1 MKGKIIDWIRMIL
14 VLIVAVCVVA
24 LIAVREAGMESAKG
38 VLGAVLGFSVLAYLI
53 LRLAI
58 LKCPH
63 CGKKLK
69 QGVGRTCPYCG
80 KQM

>member
-1 MKGKIIDWIRMIL
+1 MKYKIIDWIRTAL
-14 VLIVAVCVVA
+14 VLIVAASTVA
-24 LIAVREAGMESAKG
+24 LIAVREAGIESAKG
-38 VLGAVLGFSVLAYLI
+38 VLGAIMGFSVLAYLI

-69 QGVGRTCPYCG
+69 QGVGKTCPYCG
-80 KQM
+80 KTM